1 MANPMAASRRGV
13 RVVGNYL
20 IGPQIGSG
28 MFSVVWLARHRMRG
42 TEVAV
47 KEIVV
52 DRLSDKLKERLL
64 TEVFIL
70 KRIKHPNIIALRDF
84 FQIGERIYLVLE
96 YCRGGDLSMYMQRHG
111 RVSEAIAKHFLQ
123 QLASGLQVLCKH
135 NVVHRDLKP
144 QNLLL
149 LTKEE
154 KPVLKI
160 ADFGFARSLQPC
172 GLAETLCGTPLY
184 MAPEVMQVQ
193 KYDAKADL
201 WSVGIIL
208 FQLVT
213 GQAPFNGSNQIQLL
227 QNIVKSNELP
237 FPRDNNLSN
246 DCIDLCKKLLRRNP
260 VERLMVE
267 EFANHKFLSVNKSD
281 GDISQVSTSTKDGLT
296 LVDCSPMRS
305 IGHSSHKDTTTCLL
319 DNDSMQRRGGTPRP
333 SYGIHS
339 TKLHLTPASSL
350 LKKTGLRSMHS
361 SNVCRPEATSHPL
374 DSLDRSKGKEYTTPK
389 DGMAIDWLERVDED
403 FVVVT
408 MLPRQTSSSGASLL
422 GDSPYKSENS
432 RKASRDVSVLS
443 IEGVSRDSPIVTE
456 KECIF
461 RVGTLQHCASAVNE
475 VVKEEIEREFIHE
488 VGRAEELAS
497 EFVHIA
503 EATDMPDGIE
513 IISLS
518 ALTSGRLGAVDEM
531 MGNEERATNR
541 YSKAVDL
548 LHFLLVEAPSLA
560 LKPPLT
566 LTSSLRRRLWSYID
580 TLNIK

>member
-1 MANPMAASRRGV
+1 MAASRRGV

-296 LVDCSPMRS
+296 LVDCSPMR
-305 IGHSSHKDTTTCLL
+305 
-319 DNDSMQRRGGTPRP
+319 
-333 SYGIHS
+333 
-339 TKLHLTPASSL
+339 
-350 LKKTGLRSMHS
+350 
-361 SNVCRPEATSHPL
+361 PEATSHPL
-374 DSLDRSKGKEYTTPK
+374 DSLDRSKGKEYTSPK

-403 FVVVT
+403 YVVVT
-408 MLPRQTSSSGASLL
+408 MLPRRTSSSGASLL

-566 LTSSLRRRLWSYID
+566 LTSSLRRQLWSYID

>member
-213 GQAPFNGSNQIQLL
+213 GQAPFNGSNQIQ
-227 QNIVKSNELP
+227 NIVKSNELP

-246 DCIDLCKKLLRRNP
+246 DCIDLCKK
-260 VERLMVE
+260 
-267 EFANHKFLSVNKSD
+267 
-281 GDISQVSTSTKDGLT
+281 
-296 LVDCSPMRS
+296 
-305 IGHSSHKDTTTCLL
+305 
-319 DNDSMQRRGGTPRP
+319 
-333 SYGIHS
+333 
-339 TKLHLTPASSL
+339 
-350 LKKTGLRSMHS
+350 
-361 SNVCRPEATSHPL
+361 PEATSHPL

-403 FVVVT
+403 YVVVS
-408 MLPRQTSSSGASLL
+408 MLPRRTSSSGASLL

-548 LHFLLVEAPSLA
+548 LHFLLVEAPSLT